1 MKNGYCIYMDNL
13 RVHTANLTKEYLE
26 KNKISYLMAPV
37 YSPEY
42 NSIEF
47 MFSHYK
53 KSVEKQRL

>member
-1 MKNGYCIYMDNL
+1 MDNL

-26 KNKISYLMAPV
+26 KNKISYMMAPV